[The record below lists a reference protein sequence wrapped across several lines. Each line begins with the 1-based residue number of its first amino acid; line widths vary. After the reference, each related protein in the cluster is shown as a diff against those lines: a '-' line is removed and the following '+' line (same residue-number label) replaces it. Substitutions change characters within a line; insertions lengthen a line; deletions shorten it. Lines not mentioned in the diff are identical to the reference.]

1 MLVRLRLAVPDRP
14 GSLGRVA
21 TALGAAAADIVRVDV
36 LDSESGRALD
46 DVLVEVRDLA
56 HVQRVRDQL
65 DAVPGVEVVGAQHPA
80 PPSGGHAELELVD
93 HVVTQ
98 SVSSPA
104 AALQTLV
111 DGVPAAA
118 GADWAVALRYAAG
131 GDPEAVVA
139 ASTGAPAPEAVRTT
153 LPLRLAAVTL
163 PGGGTDGPPPAA
175 AVVPLGTLR
184 VALLVVREGGL
195 AFHRSELWRL
205 GQVGEIAG
213 SVLPD
218 R

>member
-36 LDSESGRALD
+36 LDSESGRAVD

-56 HVQRVRDQL
+56 HLQRVREQL
-65 DAVPGVEVVGAQHPA
+65 GAVQGVEVVGTQHPA

-93 HVVTQ
+93 HLVTA
-98 SVSSPA
+98 PA
-104 AALQTLV
+104 SALQILV

-118 GADWAVALRYAAG
+118 GADWAVVLRYGAG
-131 GDPEAVVA
+131 GHPEGVVA
-139 ASTGAPAPEAVRTT
+139 ASTGAPAPETIDHA
-153 LPLRLAAVTL
+153 LPLRLTALTL
-163 PGGGTDGPPPAA
+163 PPGDGGPAPAA
-175 AVVPLGTLR
+175 AVVPLGTGEL
-184 VALLVVREGGL
+184 ALLVVRTGGL

-205 GQVGEIAG
+205 GQLGEIAG
-213 SVLPD
+213 TVVG

>member
-36 LDSESGRALD
+36 LDSEAGRAVD
-46 DVLVEVRDLA
+46 DVLVEVRDAA
-56 HVQRVRDQL
+56 HLQRVREQL
-65 DAVPGVEVVGAQHPA
+65 DAVQGVEVVGAQHPA

-98 SVSSPA
+98 PA
-104 AALQTLV
+104 AAVQTLA

-118 GADWAVALRYAAG
+118 GADWAVVLRYSPG

-139 ASTGAPAPEAVRTT
+139 ASTGAPAPEDVHVA

-163 PGGGTDGPPPAA
+163 PATPATDGPPPAA
-175 AVVPLGTLR
+175 AVVPLGASRL
-184 VALLVVREGGL
+184 ALLVVREGGL

-213 SVLPD
+213 TVLAGA
-218 R
+218 